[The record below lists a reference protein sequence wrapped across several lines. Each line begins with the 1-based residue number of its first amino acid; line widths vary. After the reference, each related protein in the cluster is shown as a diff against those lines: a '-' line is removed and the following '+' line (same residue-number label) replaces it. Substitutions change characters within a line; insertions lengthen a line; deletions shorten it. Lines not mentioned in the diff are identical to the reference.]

1 MEKEENQ
8 NQENTTAETSNESN
22 QDHKQSDNK
31 QEENKDVEEKIEL
44 SPEEKIKELEDKLAR
59 TFAEMENQRRRF
71 EKEKDDAFDYGGFAF
86 AREALNL
93 IDNLARSK
101 LILESDET
109 LKDTEALKKT
119 LEHFEIINK
128 DLISIFTKNNIKP
141 IDCLNKKLD
150 PNLHQA
156 MMEIEDDQKDSGT
169 IVQEIQKGFMMKDRL
184 LRPSLVGVSKKTGIK
199 NDLTVVT
206 LKIAGSPKI
215 NTILK
220 SIFPFWN
227 CFKLPKRALKP
238 TTNRE

>member
-1 MEKEENQ
+1 MRFLTIYADMEKEENQ
-8 NQENTTAETSNESN
+8 NQENTTNETSDETIGAE
-22 QDHKQSDNK
+22 QQSEDK
-31 QEENKDVEEKIEL
+31 QEENKSVEEEKEL
-44 SPEEKIKELEDKLAR
+44 SPEEKIKGLEDKLAR

-86 AREALNL
+86 AKEALNL

-101 LILESDET
+101 LILESDES

-156 MMEIEDDQKDSGT
+156 MMEIEDDEKEPGT
-169 IVQEIQKGFMMKDRL
+169 IVQEVQKGFMIKDRL
-184 LRPSLVGVSKKTGIK
+184 LRPSLVGVSKKTEKKDDKSEK
-199 NDLTVVT
+199 NKENLD
-206 LKIAGSPKI
+206 K
-215 NTILK
+215 
-220 SIFPFWN
+220 
-227 CFKLPKRALKP
+227 
-238 TTNRE
+238 